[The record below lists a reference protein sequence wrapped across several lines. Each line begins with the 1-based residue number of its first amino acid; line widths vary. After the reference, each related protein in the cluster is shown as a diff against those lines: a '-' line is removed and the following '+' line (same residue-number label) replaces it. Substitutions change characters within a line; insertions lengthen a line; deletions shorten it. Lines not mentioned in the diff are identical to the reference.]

1 MKALFEYSLHLSRV
15 IVIGSAIT
23 ILPVAIAAAA
33 VEAAEAAYAAVTA
46 APSETE
52 ERGRV

>member
-1 MKALFEYSLHLSRV
+1 MTLIEYVVHLARV
-15 IVIGSAIT
+15 IVVGST
-23 ILPVAIAAAA
+23 LVILPVAIAAAA